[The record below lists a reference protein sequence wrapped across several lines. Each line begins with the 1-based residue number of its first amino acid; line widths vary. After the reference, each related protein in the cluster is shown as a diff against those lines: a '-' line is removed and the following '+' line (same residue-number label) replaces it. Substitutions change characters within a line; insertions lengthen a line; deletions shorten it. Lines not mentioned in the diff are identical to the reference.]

1 MVSKIK
7 SKVKTKIKSKTN
19 SKSKSQN
26 YLNVNVTKT
35 KPNFLQRN
43 KNGIA
48 KLAIA
53 TTTLVSLN
61 MYFNHMVHS
70 EIRNQLKLG
79 HSLENA
85 KKIAFINLSKKFHD
99 SFPAKLSIR
108 ESILKFKN

>member
-1 MVSKIK
+1 MVSKTK
-7 SKVKTKIKSKTN
+7 SKVKTL
-19 SKSKSQN
+19 SKSKSKN
-26 YLNVNVTKT
+26 YLNVTKT

-61 MYFNHMVHS
+61 MYFNHIVHS

-99 SFPAKLSIR
+99 SYPAKLSIR

>member
-1 MVSKIK
+1 MVSKTKFKIESK
-7 SKVKTKIKSKTN
+7 SN
-19 SKSKSQN
+19 SKSKTPN
-26 YLNVNVTKT
+26 YLNIKKN

-43 KNGIA
+43 KTGIA

-70 EIRNQLKLG
+70 EIRKQLKLG
-79 HSLENA
+79 HSLENS
-85 KKIAFINLSKKFHD
+85 KKIAFNNISKKFYD
-99 SFPAKLSIR
+99 SYPAKLSIR